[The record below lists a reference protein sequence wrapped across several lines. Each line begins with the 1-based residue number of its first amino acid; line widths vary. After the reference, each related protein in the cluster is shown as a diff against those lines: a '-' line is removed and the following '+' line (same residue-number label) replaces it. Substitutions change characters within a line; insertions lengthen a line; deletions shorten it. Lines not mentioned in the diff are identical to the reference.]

1 MYHRRRMAFLSVV
14 CELEYEAPS
23 ALAML
28 GQGPFAHRRLLL
40 SKAERW
46 LPLGPPTAA
55 EVSVALTLPPALPAL
70 LLALLLA
77 LRLVLLLVLL
87 LLERPVLLLVLLLG
101 LRAPEPVTPL

>member
-28 GQGPFAHRRLLL
+28 GQGPFAHRHLLL

-46 LPLGPPTAA
+46 LPLGAPTAA
-55 EVSVALTLPPALPAL
+55 EISVALTLPPALPAL

-87 LLERPVLLLVLLLG
+87 LERLVLLPVLLLG
-101 LRAPEPVTPL
+101 LRAPEPVAPL

>member
-87 LLERPVLLLVLLLG
+87 LERLVLLQVLLLG
-101 LRAPEPVTPL
+101 LRAPEPVAPL